1 MSLLGAWSSENGC
14 FEQHIELAYDTS
26 QGALNDNLRIPN
38 TDTPIHKI
46 ELLEIRFNSAVPL
59 SLLSFGFKNKN
70 MAIKDGQY
78 SSRTIVSVYN
88 VSIADPTVFGMEYHT
103 PPVLYRNM
111 SMNKKDS
118 SPEFRLNVF
127 TYPSMVPLVPT
138 VAFIRLRVSRFTLE
152 GTRIES
158 KHEPQ
163 ILKA

>member
-1 MSLLGAWSSENGC
+1 MSLHGTWSSENEC

-46 ELLEIRFNSAVPL
+46 ELLEIRFDSPVPL
-59 SLLSFGFKNKN
+59 SLLSVGFKNKN

-78 SSRTIVSVYN
+78 SSRTVVSVYN
-88 VSIADPTVFGMEYHT
+88 ASVTDPTVFGKQYHI

-111 SMNKKDS
+111 SLNKKDS

-127 TYPSMVPLVPT
+127 TYPGMVPLAPT
-138 VAFIRLRVSRFTLE
+138 IAFIRLRVSRFTLE
-152 GTRIES
+152 GTRIEM